1 MRKELRERLVHTACM
16 LLLMTPALI
25 GMTAGFTLNKS
36 YDWFHPQWFYPVL
49 FFFVVITVLL
59 AWVRS
64 RRPIS
69 RIYWAVMLSQFVL
82 VVSTEVWMALKLAQI
97 LLDK

>member
-1 MRKELRERLVHTACM
+1 MKKDLQVRLLHTAC
-16 LLLMTPALI
+16 LLLLLTPVLIAL
-25 GMTAGFTLNKS
+25 AAAFTLNNGLV
-36 YDWFHPQWFYPVL
+36 WFYPLL
-49 FFFVVITVLL
+49 FLFVVITLPG

-82 VVSTEVWMALKLAQI
+82 VFSTEVWLALKLAQY
-97 LLDK
+97 LMDK